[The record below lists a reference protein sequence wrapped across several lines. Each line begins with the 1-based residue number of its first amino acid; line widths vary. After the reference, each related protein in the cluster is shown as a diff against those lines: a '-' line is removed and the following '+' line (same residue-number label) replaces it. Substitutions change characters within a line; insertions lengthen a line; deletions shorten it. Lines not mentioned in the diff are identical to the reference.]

1 MKKISYDDLLQ
12 EARMH
17 FGMVPQSVKDKM
29 LNEVENVNKGMWGND
44 VESIVTNLYLEADD
58 TDEEEV
64 YETQSLIRQ

>member
-44 VESIVTNLYLEADD
+44 IESIVTNLYLEADD

-64 YETQSLIRQ
+64 CETQSLIRQ